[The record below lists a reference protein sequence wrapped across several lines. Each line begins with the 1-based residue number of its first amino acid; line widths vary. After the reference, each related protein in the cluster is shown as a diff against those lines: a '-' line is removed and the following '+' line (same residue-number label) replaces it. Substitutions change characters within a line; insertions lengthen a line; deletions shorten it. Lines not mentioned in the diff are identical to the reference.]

1 MKNFASIILAV
12 VLSVTTLPAQTIE
25 ETLSSVERNN
35 TTLKALREASDARIL
50 GNRTEL
56 LFEDPEVDF
65 NYLWGSPSSIGK
77 RQDVAVRQ
85 TFDFSTISGLKGK
98 VADRKNSLVELRY
111 KADRMNLLLEAEGYC
126 LEIIYYNS
134 LLDEYETRLEN
145 AKALADAQNKRLE
158 SGDGNMPDLNNAQLN
173 LANVNADMLRLSTER
188 KGVIS
193 QLQRLNGGEAVNLDQ
208 SEFPEVRMPAD
219 FPLWYADAEGKNPL
233 LSYIS
238 QEVELGKAEVSLAK
252 AGRLPSLSVGYMS
265 EKVVGEHFQGISMG
279 ISLPLWSSRNKVRQ
293 AKTAAAAAEARST
306 DAKIQ
311 CLSELRILY
320 DRAAGLKAVAENYRS
335 SLEKSNNGVLLMKS
349 LNAGSISMSD
359 YIIGTTLYYDTFD
372 KALQAE
378 LDYRKALAELS
389 AVEL

>member
-265 EKVVGEHFQGISMG
+265 EKVVGEHFQGKIGS
-279 ISLPLWSSRNKVRQ
+279 
-293 AKTAAAAAEARST
+293 AACRER
-306 DAKIQ
+306 
-311 CLSELRILY
+311 
-320 DRAAGLKAVAENYRS
+320 V
-335 SLEKSNNGVLLMKS
+335 
-349 LNAGSISMSD
+349 
-359 YIIGTTLYYDTFD
+359 
-372 KALQAE
+372 
-378 LDYRKALAELS
+378 
-389 AVEL
+389 

>member
-208 SEFPEVRMPAD
+208 SEFPEDR
-219 FPLWYADAEGKNPL
+219 K
-233 LSYIS
+233 
-238 QEVELGKAEVSLAK
+238 
-252 AGRLPSLSVGYMS
+252 SV
-265 EKVVGEHFQGISMG
+265 V
-279 ISLPLWSSRNKVRQ
+279 
-293 AKTAAAAAEARST
+293 
-306 DAKIQ
+306 
-311 CLSELRILY
+311 
-320 DRAAGLKAVAENYRS
+320 
-335 SLEKSNNGVLLMKS
+335 
-349 LNAGSISMSD
+349 
-359 YIIGTTLYYDTFD
+359 
-372 KALQAE
+372 
-378 LDYRKALAELS
+378 
-389 AVEL
+389 